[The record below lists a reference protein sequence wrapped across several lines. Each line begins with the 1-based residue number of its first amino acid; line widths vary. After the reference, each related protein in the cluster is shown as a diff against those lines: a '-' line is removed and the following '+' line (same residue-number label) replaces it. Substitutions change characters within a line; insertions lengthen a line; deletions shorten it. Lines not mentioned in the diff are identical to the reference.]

1 MEEQKQIT
9 QNREIP
15 TEQKIPR
22 IYNNAIEKMI
32 DEMPSDYSEMQ
43 KARHIYI
50 QLGKLLAYDERYT
63 VGNSGQQRKLFRLAK
78 ERVIAFNEIKEN
90 KKCKGIC
97 LDLNRLYAN
106 VLNSIGIQAYMNIG
120 YGPMPH
126 DNVTA
131 RIDGKFTCFDLQRDL
146 IHIQLNCMTDFFAF
160 YDESEMWC
168 DMAMKTE
175 EIVDLDKSINHKNY
189 NYKGGE
195 YISKIKDKFESSAYF
210 DKEDDEAFREHIRF
224 KSLPIKSRVEE
235 MLHDIASIPGIKD
248 LGYTERTRVYCD
260 LLKRGLGYGERQNFR
275 IDNLYSVSEETKLPQ
290 EVIEVF
296 TVIHMDGDI
305 RRFSRYIY
313 DHVEKEYVEISNRDL
328 LDKIEKEGLKSK
340 KELAGMRK
348 FKKELKNEAK
358 EAKKIFSRL
367 NRDPMNECEQVFNF
381 DQRPIT
387 VVDNEKKKEP
397 EIVVDLSEE
406 KLHVVEDEKK
416 TRKTSDMDIIDY

>member
-1 MEEQKQIT
+1 MEDKTLTASKRI
-9 QNREIP
+9 IP
-15 TEQKIPR
+15 TEQEIPTL
-22 IYNNAIEKMI
+22 YENAIEKMLA
-32 DEMPSDYSEMQ
+32 EMPRCQ
-43 KARHIYI
+43 TQRQAARWIYI
-50 QLGKLLAYDERYT
+50 NLGKLLAYDERYT
-63 VGNSGQQRKLFRLAK
+63 VGNRRQQIKLFRLAK

-195 YISKIKDKFESSAYF
+195 YISKIKEKFESSAYF

-224 KSLPIKSRVEE
+224 KSLPMKSILR
-235 MLHDIASIPGIKD
+235 LD
-248 LGYTERTRVYCD
+248 T
-260 LLKRGLGYGERQNFR
+260 
-275 IDNLYSVSEETKLPQ
+275 NLAR
-290 EVIEVF
+290 EVF
-296 TVIHMDGDI
+296 SIITISVISI
-305 RRFSRYIY
+305 LYVNIILRSLSLKLTLWIYKRPLSSFS
-313 DHVEKEYVEISNRDL
+313 K
-328 LDKIEKEGLKSK
+328 
-340 KELAGMRK
+340 
-348 FKKELKNEAK
+348 
-358 EAKKIFSRL
+358 
-367 NRDPMNECEQVFNF
+367 P
-381 DQRPIT
+381 
-387 VVDNEKKKEP
+387 
-397 EIVVDLSEE
+397 
-406 KLHVVEDEKK
+406 
-416 TRKTSDMDIIDY
+416 